1 MIGINIRARPSCLH
15 RAYGGGPWTA
25 IHRGSAGN
33 GCAFH
38 CEKEFIHLMRH
49 FRLRRLLFLA
59 LCCDF
64 GLFAKQLVSPFA
76 NLITDALHIPGGI
89 GTSFSLMFLVIAVAL
104 VPHPGC
110 ATVMGTVQSMLAL
123 VMGRVG
129 SMGVLSPIGYI
140 VPGVVIDLVM
150 RLTRPL
156 PLADRMMIAN
166 ALGAVGAS
174 LTANWIVFRLWGAPL
189 ALYACV
195 AATSGALCGLLGSR
209 IVPLVTRAI
218 SFGNQKG
225 D

>member
-1 MIGINIRARPSCLH
+1 
-15 RAYGGGPWTA
+15 
-25 IHRGSAGN
+25 
-33 GCAFH
+33 
-38 CEKEFIHLMRH
+38 MRH

-76 NLITDALHIPGGI
+76 NLVTDALHIPGGI
-89 GTSFSLMFLVIAVAL
+89 GTSFSLMFLVVSAAL

-150 RLTRPL
+150 RLTKPL
-156 PLADRMMIAN
+156 PLTDRLALAN
-166 ALGAVGAS
+166 AAGAMSAS
-174 LTANWIVFRLWGAPL
+174 LTANLIVFRLQGAPL
-189 ALYACV
+189 ALYVCV
-195 AATSGALCGLLGSR
+195 AASSGALCGLLGGR